1 MKNRVTT
8 DGITQNEVVLKRMLH
23 AKFVYPC
30 PHPNPS
36 LLLRKQYLSL
46 RERYV
51 SHRER
56 GLFIELPTAP
66 NRPYRLLQKSPPLPK
81 AMPHKLLPILISALI
96 LSACQSALPPDN
108 TNPVATAAP
117 HNLILYYHGDH
128 ADSALRQHIAAYGAE
143 ILYHYPILH
152 GFAIRI
158 PADKS
163 LNDAEAYF
171 SRLPNVSGVLRD
183 QTQQLQ

>member
-1 MKNRVTT
+1 M
-8 DGITQNEVVLKRMLH
+8 
-23 AKFVYPC
+23 
-30 PHPNPS
+30 
-36 LLLRKQYLSL
+36 
-46 RERYV
+46 
-51 SHRER
+51 
-56 GLFIELPTAP
+56 PTAP
-66 NRPYRLLQKSPPLPK
+66 NRPYHLLQKSPPLLK
-81 AMPHKLLPILISALI
+81 TMPHKLLPILISALI

-171 SRLPNVSGVLRD
+171 SQLPNVSGVLRD

>member
-1 MKNRVTT
+1 MKKASAFFMESPASPAPR
-8 DGITQNEVVLKRMLH
+8 G
-23 AKFVYPC
+23 
-30 PHPNPS
+30 
-36 LLLRKQYLSL
+36 
-46 RERYV
+46 
-51 SHRER
+51 R
-56 GLFIELPTAP
+56 GLKLPTAP
-66 NRPYRLLQKSPPLPK
+66 NRPYRLLKKSPHLLK
-81 AMPHKLLPILISALI
+81 TMLHKLLPILISALI

-108 TNPVATAAP
+108 TTPVAMAAP

-128 ADSALRQHIAAYGAE
+128 TDSALRQHIAAYGAE

>member
-66 NRPYRLLQKSPPLPK
+66 NRPYRLLEHVHCLSLCCR
-81 AMPHKLLPILISALI
+81 
-96 LSACQSALPPDN
+96 LSA
-108 TNPVATAAP
+108 
-117 HNLILYYHGDH
+117 
-128 ADSALRQHIAAYGAE
+128 
-143 ILYHYPILH
+143 
-152 GFAIRI
+152 
-158 PADKS
+158 
-163 LNDAEAYF
+163 
-171 SRLPNVSGVLRD
+171 
-183 QTQQLQ
+183 

>member
-1 MKNRVTT
+1 MT
-8 DGITQNEVVLKRMLH
+8 
-23 AKFVYPC
+23 
-30 PHPNPS
+30 
-36 LLLRKQYLSL
+36 
-46 RERYV
+46 
-51 SHRER
+51 
-56 GLFIELPTAP
+56 
-66 NRPYRLLQKSPPLPK
+66 
-81 AMPHKLLPILISALI
+81 HKLLPKLISALI

-108 TNPVATAAP
+108 TTPVATAAP

-163 LNDAEAYF
+163 LNDAEATSADCQTLAAYCATKPN
-171 SRLPNVSGVLRD
+171 SCNKHRTAPPQTALPCPATAASQSIKLR
-183 QTQQLQ
+183 TVGAKPRFL